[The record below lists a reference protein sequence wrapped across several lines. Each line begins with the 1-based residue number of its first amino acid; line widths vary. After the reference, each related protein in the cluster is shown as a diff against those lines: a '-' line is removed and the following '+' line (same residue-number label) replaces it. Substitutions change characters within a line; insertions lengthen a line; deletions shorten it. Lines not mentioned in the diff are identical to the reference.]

1 MAHFTRLGATWRKE
15 GLAAGVMVCV
25 NGLRHRRRIAKG
37 PSWHGT
43 TPTRPRSA
51 RFSTTRMSSPSST
64 STPGSVD
71 QPDDPGMAKAMPASQ
86 AIGMASGMIGADK
99 AEAIR
104 AEVEALE

>member
-25 NGLRHRRRIAKG
+25 NGLRHRSRIAREALMARYDADTTTL
-37 PSWHGT
+37 GT
-43 TPTRPRSA
+43 LL
-51 RFSTTRMSSPSST
+51 
-64 STPGSVD
+64 
-71 QPDDPGMAKAMPASQ
+71 DDPDVVAILDKHAPGLSTNPMIGMAKAMPASQ

-104 AEVEALE
+104 AEVESLE